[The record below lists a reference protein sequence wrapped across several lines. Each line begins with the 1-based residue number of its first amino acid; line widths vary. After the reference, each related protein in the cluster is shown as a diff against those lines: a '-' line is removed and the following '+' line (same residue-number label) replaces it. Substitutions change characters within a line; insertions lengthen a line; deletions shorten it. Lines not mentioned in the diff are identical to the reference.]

1 MTSPADL
8 ASCPTDPDFAD
19 EVEPRSPKAPAHD
32 GPPVHPPGY
41 QLAPG
46 YEVIEHVRRGADLDC
61 YEAWSAQRYC
71 RCFIKT
77 LRPDCATDR
86 SAHRHLRR
94 EARLLLSLSHPHLV
108 RGYEY
113 LRPAAG
119 QPPLLVLENLTGA
132 TLGYILDGG
141 SQRLGAADLGHL
153 GQHLCS
159 ALRYLHS
166 RGYLHL
172 DIKPSNIIA
181 NHGVA
186 RLIDLSLAR
195 PPGRCHSGIGT
206 PGYMSPEQVSGGNL
220 GPAVDVWGLG
230 LVLYE
235 AATGTQPFDIPHRSA
250 SADSHTSTLS
260 RCELRLARPA
270 LKIRAR
276 RRLPADVAEVID
288 ACLHRDPGQ
297 RPTLDRLA
305 AALATLTAAPST
317 PSGDSISTNGNG
329 SAAPETAIYP
339 PMR

>member
-1 MTSPADL
+1 MTSPPDL
-8 ASCPTDPDFAD
+8 APCPTGIDPDLAA
-19 EVEPRSPKAPAHD
+19 EVE
-32 GPPVHPPGY
+32 PPVHPPGH
-41 QLAPG
+41 QFAPG

-61 YEAWSAQRYC
+61 YEAWSIQRYC

-77 LRPDCATDR
+77 LRPDCASDR

-113 LRPAAG
+113 LQSQVG

-132 TLGYILDGG
+132 TLGYILDSG

-195 PPGRCHSGIGT
+195 PPGRCHGGIGT
-206 PGYMSPEQVSGGNL
+206 PGYMSPEQVTGGNL

-235 AATGTQPFDIPHRSA
+235 AATGIQPFDIPHRSG
-250 SADSHTSTLS
+250 SAGSHTSTLS

-270 LKIRAR
+270 PKIRAR

-297 RPTLDRLA
+297 RPTLDRVA
-305 AALATLTAAPST
+305 AALATLTAAPAT
-317 PSGDSISTNGNG
+317 PSNGSTSRNGNG
-329 SAAPETAIYP
+329 SAAPETAIDP

>member
-1 MTSPADL
+1 MTSPPDL
-8 ASCPTDPDFAD
+8 APCPTGIDPDLNA
-19 EVEPRSPKAPAHD
+19 EVE
-32 GPPVHPPGY
+32 PPVHPPGH

-61 YEAWSAQRYC
+61 YEAWSIQRYC

-77 LRPDCATDR
+77 LRPDCASDR

-108 RGYEY
+108 RSYEY
-113 LRPAAG
+113 LQSQVG

-132 TLGYILDGG
+132 TLGYILDSG

-195 PPGRCHSGIGT
+195 PPGRCHGGIGT
-206 PGYMSPEQVSGGNL
+206 PGYMSPEQVTGGNL

-235 AATGTQPFDIPHRSA
+235 AATGIQPFDIPHRSG
-250 SADSHTSTLS
+250 SAGSHTSTLS

-270 LKIRAR
+270 PKIRAR

-297 RPTLDRLA
+297 RPTLDRVA
-305 AALATLTAAPST
+305 AALATLTAAPAI
-317 PSGDSISTNGNG
+317 PSDGITSRTGND
-329 SAAPETAIYP
+329 SAAA
-339 PMR
+339 RNRH